1 MGEWMYLASQLV
13 IGVKGRGSFD
23 FVFFL
28 FAFGGGKANLFAD
41 LAL

>member
-1 MGEWMYLASQLV
+1 MGEWMDRASQLV

-23 FVFFL
+23 FIFFL
-28 FAFGGGKANLFAD
+28 FAFGGGEANLFAD